1 MATTAE
7 HWHQNMAALLRRLP
21 SFARLSAAD
30 KVAALK
36 NVEWMAQVMGDA
48 IVHKKNL
55 AYTHQNI
62 VTSFRANPFWTGK
75 FSEPDLA
82 ALQYGMAGGFADANA
97 AVDSGGALD
106 WLSNAA
112 SSAGRTF
119 SDGVSGVGDLV
130 GSVPII
136 GKPLRS
142 AFNLA
147 TGPYQL
153 AERIASGE
161 RIDRAVVNH
170 VKDQVSA
177 VRDVAPYAKMIVT
190 EIPGIGSGIGAAYE
204 MGNALADGKPIDQ
217 VLVAGARGALP
228 ASARMAMDVTMAA
241 AKGENLGKVGLN
253 VACDQLPPNA
263 RTAVDLVG
271 RAARG
276 ERIDKV
282 ALEGARG
289 ALPADV
295 RQGIDVG
302 VALGHG
308 ANVQATVASQIE
320 KAPMGALAD
329 AMKGAV
335 AESLANPVFQAGA
348 SLLTDEQRKGYN
360 VGLGLLNHS
369 GVNETVI
376 RLVRAKLAPEQKIGF
391 DIAASTRVGMIRG
404 GAPKGT
410 PTSVSAFL
418 ATKGMVGGSPKQ
430 KAAMMSQLAKNKE
443 ARSAAALAIRDVEAA
458 KARAK
463 AAPVVLSLYGAA
475 TSAGTGFMA
484 GGPIGAAVGAIVGGG
499 LGWLSGRKVAA

>member
-1 MATTAE
+1 
-7 HWHQNMAALLRRLP
+7 
-21 SFARLSAAD
+21 
-30 KVAALK
+30 
-36 NVEWMAQVMGDA
+36 
-48 IVHKKNL
+48 
-55 AYTHQNI
+55 
-62 VTSFRANPFWTGK
+62 
-75 FSEPDLA
+75 
-82 ALQYGMAGGFADANA
+82 
-97 AVDSGGALD
+97 
-106 WLSNAA
+106 
-112 SSAGRTF
+112 
-119 SDGVSGVGDLV
+119 
-130 GSVPII
+130 
-136 GKPLRS
+136 
-142 AFNLA
+142 
-147 TGPYQL
+147 
-153 AERIASGE
+153 
-161 RIDRAVVNH
+161 
-170 VKDQVSA
+170 
-177 VRDVAPYAKMIVT
+177 
-190 EIPGIGSGIGAAYE
+190 
-204 MGNALADGKPIDQ
+204 
-217 VLVAGARGALP
+217 
-228 ASARMAMDVTMAA
+228 MDVTMAA

-499 LGWLSGRKVAA
+499 HGHGGHGGGGHGHGGGGGHRGGGRGGGWRGGRGWRGGYGGGGGWGYGYPYYGPAYYYDDLLLETDPNTAALAEIMGDPHGDPHNG